1 MATTQTFSAPAVHA
15 SVRQPLRLTR
25 RGRLTVLIVVALA
38 VLVLGSWRAMTA
50 GADVEGSGVEGS
62 GVVAVTVQPGDTLW
76 TISTSLEPGAD
87 PRVLIAEIRSLNGLT
102 QSGLMPGQVL
112 LLPAA

>member
-1 MATTQTFSAPAVHA
+1 MATTQTVSTPAMTA
-15 SVRQPLRLTR
+15 SGRQPLRLTR

-38 VLVLGSWRAMTA
+38 VLILGSWRAMTA
-50 GADVEGSGVEGS
+50 DADVEGSGAEGS
-62 GVVAVTVQPGDTLW
+62 GAVAVTVQPGDTLW
-76 TISTSLEPGAD
+76 TISMSLAPSAD

-112 LLPAA
+112 LVPAS

>member
-15 SVRQPLRLTR
+15 SVCQPLRLTR

-62 GVVAVTVQPGDTLW
+62 GVVSVTVQPGDTLW

-112 LLPAA
+112 LVPAA

>member
-1 MATTQTFSAPAVHA
+1 MATTQTVSTPAMTA
-15 SVRQPLRLTR
+15 SGRQPLRLTR

-38 VLVLGSWRAMTA
+38 VLILGSWRAMTA
-50 GADVEGSGVEGS
+50 DADVEGSGAEGS
-62 GVVAVTVQPGDTLW
+62 GAVAVTVQPGDTLW
-76 TISTSLEPGAD
+76 TISMSLAPGAD

-112 LLPAA
+112 LVPAS

>member
-50 GADVEGSGVEGS
+50 GADVEGFGVEGS

-112 LLPAA
+112 LVPAA

>member
-1 MATTQTFSAPAVHA
+1 MATTQTVSTPAITA
-15 SVRQPLRLTR
+15 SGRQPQRLTR

-50 GADVEGSGVEGS
+50 DADVEGSGAEGS
-62 GVVAVTVQPGDTLW
+62 GAVAVTVQPGDTLW
-76 TISTSLEPGAD
+76 TISTSLAPGAD

-112 LLPAA
+112 LVPAA

>member
-1 MATTQTFSAPAVHA
+1 MATTQTVSTPAMTA
-15 SVRQPLRLTR
+15 SGRQPLRLTR

-38 VLVLGSWRAMTA
+38 VLILGSWRAMTA
-50 GADVEGSGVEGS
+50 DADVEGSGAEGS
-62 GVVAVTVQPGDTLW
+62 GAVAVTVQPGDTLW
-76 TISTSLEPGAD
+76 TISMSLAPGAA

-112 LLPAA
+112 LVPAS

>member
-1 MATTQTFSAPAVHA
+1 MATTQTVSTPALAA
-15 SVRQPLRLTR
+15 SGRQPLRLTR

-50 GADVEGSGVEGS
+50 DADVEGSGA
-62 GVVAVTVQPGDTLW
+62 VAVTVQPGDTLW
-76 TISTSLEPGAD
+76 TISTSLAPGAD

-112 LLPAA
+112 LVPAA